1 MKKLLLI
8 ALVLVAVVAA
18 AWLAPVLLD
27 DPGHVRIDL
36 GDYRVEMS
44 VLVLAGLALLFWL
57 ALSWCVLL
65 IRVPGL
71 TLRRARQAR
80 AQRQLETGL
89 LALAE
94 GDWQRAE
101 KCLNRALHHRD
112 SPAAYLAA
120 ARAAQGQAEP
130 ERRDAW
136 LKLADARFGRR
147 HRVAG
152 LTRARLLMAEGRPSE
167 AISILEGLH
176 LRKTRHAG
184 ILRLLLQAYQDA
196 GRWRDLR
203 LLTPALDKADI
214 VDRARADELAELA
227 AVRELEAAL
236 DAETLE
242 AAWHDLP
249 RALRKG
255 RSVVLAHARRATE
268 LGRHALAEPGLKR
281 LLNEGMDPEALKWYA
296 SVDEQDR
303 STRIADCRRW
313 LEQHP
318 DHDGLHLALG
328 RLYMAERNDEQA
340 RDHLEKAL
348 SLRPG
353 GEAYGLLGR
362 LHDRGGQVEAAAHC
376 YRNALRLQSGR
387 AAEPLPAPGQVEPL
401 PDHRNSK
408 PG

>member
-8 ALVLVAVVAA
+8 LLVLLAVMTA

-27 DPGHVRIDL
+27 DPGHVRIDV

-44 VLVLAGLALLFWL
+44 VLVLAGLALVFWL
-57 ALSWCVLL
+57 ALSLSVLL
-65 IRVPGL
+65 IRAPGL
-71 TLRRARQAR
+71 TIKQVRQAR
-80 AQRQLETGL
+80 SRRQLETGL

-94 GDWQRAE
+94 GDWQQAE

-112 SPAAYLAA
+112 SPAGYLAA
-120 ARAAQGQAEP
+120 ARAAQGQAES

-136 LKLADARFGRR
+136 LKLADGRFGRR

-152 LTRARLLMAEGRPSE
+152 MTRARLLMAEGQPAA
-167 AISILEGLH
+167 AIPILEELH

-196 GRWRDLR
+196 SRWRDLR
-203 LLTPALDKADI
+203 LLTPALYKADI

-227 AVRELEAAL
+227 AVRELESSL
-236 DAETLE
+236 DAEALE
-242 AAWHDLP
+242 AAWRAMP
-249 RALRKG
+249 RSLRRARG
-255 RSVVLAHARRATE
+255 VVLAHARRATE

-281 LLNEGMDPEALKWYA
+281 LLSEEPDAEALKWYA
-296 SVDEQDR
+296 SSDEQGR
-303 STRIADCRRW
+303 SARIADCRRW

-318 DHDGLHLALG
+318 DDDALHLALG
-328 RLYMAERNDEQA
+328 RLYMADRDDERA
-340 RDHLEKAL
+340 REHLEKAL

-362 LHDRGGQVEAAAHC
+362 VLDRSGQIEAAAHC

-387 AAEPLPAPGQVEPL
+387 SAEPLPAPGSVESL
-401 PDHRNSK
+401 PGRQEL
-408 PG
+408 